1 MADFT
6 IANLEAAAKAYVDAT
21 KQLQGTFTPTVDDFT
36 KTVCKIGEMRTLY
49 LPHVDKLPEMNGNNL
64 PFGETI
70 EEFMVN
76 DFLPETF
83 VYESGAVK
91 KNAKRATFAEAVYSY
106 PLAEQL
112 WELGVPRSQFQ
123 RVSLGERSYT
133 DLVSSTLMTL
143 DSSANAW
150 NYAAK
155 RRLLGN
161 AAKEAAKIIGGSQA
175 DTSGC
180 FTKIAKPSDT
190 ATGEAFIKAVKAC
203 VEKASDMNDG
213 NLAQHPAAA
222 APSLTLYIKQG
233 VIPSLEVD
241 TLAGAF
247 NEAKLAIPAKIKT
260 VLDFGEVSGED
271 DEGIYAILVDDR
283 GIKLHDDLL
292 YISSD
297 YDGRQNQDNFY
308 RHQKQTGF
316 ISKYAYIHVF
326 HE

>member
-6 IANLEAAAKAYVDAT
+6 IAALETAAKNYVDAT

-36 KTVCKIGEMRTLY
+36 KTVCKIGEMKTLY
-49 LPHVDKLPEMNGNNL
+49 LPHIDKLPEMNGDNL

-83 VYESGAVK
+83 TYVDGAPK

-106 PLAEQL
+106 ALPEQL

-123 RVSLGERSYT
+123 RVSLGQRSFT

-161 AAKEAAKIIGGSQA
+161 AAKAAVTAGLVS
-175 DTSGC
+175 
-180 FTKIAKPSDT
+180 TKAKPDNT
-190 ATGEAFIKAVKAC
+190 ADGEQFIKEVKKC
-203 VEKASDMNDG
+203 VEIASDMNDS
-213 NLAQHPAAA
+213 NLAKHTAAA

-241 TLAGAF
+241 TMAGAF
-247 NEAKLAIPAKIKT
+247 NKAELAIPAKVKT
-260 VLDFGEVSGED
+260 VLDFGEIQGED
-271 DEGIYAILVDDR
+271 AGVYAILVDDR
-283 GIKLHDDLL
+283 AIKLHDDILMVT
-292 YISSD
+292 SD
-297 YDGRQNQDNFY
+297 YDGRMNQDNFY

-316 ISKYAYIHVF
+316 ISKYGYIHVF
-326 HE
+326 KQPA

>member
-6 IANLEAAAKAYVDAT
+6 IANLEKAAKDYVAAT

-36 KTVCKIGEMRTLY
+36 KTVCKIGEMKTLY
-49 LPHVDKLPEMNGNNL
+49 LPHIDKLPEMNGDNL

-83 VYESGAVK
+83 TYADGAPK
-91 KNAKRATFAEAVYSY
+91 KNAKRATFDEAVYSY
-106 PLAEQL
+106 ALPEQL

-123 RVSLGERSYT
+123 RVSLGQRSFT

-161 AAKEAAKIIGGSQA
+161 AAKAAVTAGLVS
-175 DTSGC
+175 
-180 FTKIAKPSDT
+180 TKAKPDNT
-190 ATGEAFIKAVKAC
+190 ADGEQFIKEVKKC
-203 VEKASDMNDG
+203 VEIASDMNDS
-213 NLAQHPAAA
+213 NLAKHTAAA

-241 TLAGAF
+241 TMAGAF
-247 NEAKLAIPAKIKT
+247 NKAELAIPAKVKT
-260 VLDFGEVSGED
+260 VLDFGEIAGED
-271 DEGIYAILVDDR
+271 AGVYAILVDDR
-283 GIKLHDDLL
+283 AIKLHDDILMVT
-292 YISSD
+292 SD
-297 YDGRQNQDNFY
+297 YDGRMNQDNFY

-316 ISKYAYIHVF
+316 ISKYGYIHVF
-326 HE
+326 KQPA

>member
-6 IANLEAAAKAYVDAT
+6 IAALEQAAKNYVDAT

-36 KTVCKIGEMRTLY
+36 KTVCKIGEMKTLY
-49 LPHVDKLPEMNGNNL
+49 LPHVDKLPEMNGDNL

-83 VYESGAVK
+83 TYVDGAPK

-106 PLAEQL
+106 ALPEQL

-123 RVSLGERSYT
+123 RVSLGQRSFT

-161 AAKEAAKIIGGSQA
+161 AAKAAVTAGLVS
-175 DTSGC
+175 
-180 FTKIAKPSDT
+180 TKAKPDNT
-190 ATGEAFIKAVKAC
+190 ADGEQFIKEVKKC
-203 VEKASDMNDG
+203 VEIASDMNDS
-213 NLAQHPAAA
+213 NLAKHTAAA

-241 TLAGAF
+241 TMAGAF
-247 NEAKLAIPAKIKT
+247 NKAELAIPAKVKT
-260 VLDFGEVSGED
+260 VLDFGEYDTED
-271 DEGIYAILVDDR
+271 KSVYAILVDDR
-283 GIKLHDDLL
+283 GIKLHDDILMVT
-292 YISSD
+292 SD
-297 YDGRQNQDNFY
+297 YDGRMNQDNFY

-316 ISKYAYIHVF
+316 ISKYGYIHVF
-326 HE
+326 KQPA

>member
-6 IANLEAAAKAYVDAT
+6 IAALETAAKNYVDAT

-36 KTVCKIGEMRTLY
+36 KTVCKIGEMKTLY
-49 LPHVDKLPEMNGNNL
+49 LPHIDKLPEMNGDNL

-83 VYESGAVK
+83 TYTDGAPK
-91 KNAKRATFAEAVYSY
+91 KNAKRATFDQAVYSY
-106 PLAEQL
+106 ALPEQL

-123 RVSLGERSYT
+123 RVSLGQRSFT

-161 AAKEAAKIIGGSQA
+161 AAKAAITAGLVS
-175 DTSGC
+175 
-180 FTKIAKPSDT
+180 TKAKPDNT
-190 ATGEAFIKAVKAC
+190 ADGEQFIKEVKKC
-203 VEKASDMNDG
+203 VEIASDMNDS
-213 NLAQHPAAA
+213 NLAKHTAAA

-241 TLAGAF
+241 TMAGAF
-247 NEAKLAIPAKIKT
+247 NKAELAIPAKVKT
-260 VLDFGEVSGED
+260 VLDFGEYDTED
-271 DEGIYAILVDDR
+271 KSVYAILVDDR
-283 GIKLHDDLL
+283 AIKLHDDILMVT
-292 YISSD
+292 SD
-297 YDGRQNQDNFY
+297 YDGRMNQDNFY

-316 ISKYAYIHVF
+316 ISKYGYIHVF
-326 HE
+326 KQPA

>member
-6 IANLEAAAKAYVDAT
+6 IAALETAAKNYVDAT

-36 KTVCKIGEMRTLY
+36 KTVCKIGEMKTLY
-49 LPHVDKLPEMNGNNL
+49 LPHIDKLPEMNGDNL

-83 VYESGAVK
+83 TYENGGAK
-91 KNAKRATFAEAVYSY
+91 KNAKRATFDEAVYSY
-106 PLAEQL
+106 ALPEQL

-123 RVSLGERSYT
+123 RVSVAQRSFT

-161 AAKEAAKIIGGSQA
+161 AAKAAVAAGLVS
-175 DTSGC
+175 
-180 FTKIAKPSDT
+180 TKAKPDNT
-190 ATGEAFIKAVKAC
+190 ADGEQFIKEVKKC
-203 VEKASDMNDG
+203 VEIDSDMNDS
-213 NLAQHPAAA
+213 NLAKHTAAA

-241 TLAGAF
+241 TMAGAF
-247 NEAKLAIPAKIKT
+247 NKAELAIPAKVKT
-260 VLDFGEVSGED
+260 VLDFGEISGED
-271 DEGIYAILVDDR
+271 AGVYAILVDDR
-283 GIKLHDDLL
+283 AIKLHDDILMVT
-292 YISSD
+292 SD
-297 YDGRQNQDNFY
+297 YDGRMNQDNFY

-316 ISKYAYIHVF
+316 ISKYGYIHVF
-326 HE
+326 KQPA

>member
-6 IANLEAAAKAYVDAT
+6 ITALETAAKNYVDAT
-21 KQLQGTFTPTVDDFT
+21 KQLQGTFKPTVDDFT
-36 KTVCKIGEMRTLY
+36 KTVCKIGEMKTLY
-49 LPHVDKLPEMNGNNL
+49 LPHIDKLPEMNGDNL

-83 VYESGAVK
+83 TYTDGAPK

-106 PLAEQL
+106 ALPEQL

-123 RVSLGERSYT
+123 RASLGQRSFT

-161 AAKEAAKIIGGSQA
+161 AAKAAVAAGLVS
-175 DTSGC
+175 
-180 FTKIAKPSDT
+180 TKAKPDNT
-190 ATGEAFIKAVKAC
+190 ADGEQFIKEVKKC
-203 VEKASDMNDG
+203 VEIASDMNDS
-213 NLAQHPAAA
+213 NLAKHTAAA

-241 TLAGAF
+241 TMAGAF
-247 NEAKLAIPAKIKT
+247 NKAELAIPAKVKT
-260 VLDFGEVSGED
+260 VLDFGEIEGED
-271 DEGIYAILVDDR
+271 AGVYAILVDDR
-283 GIKLHDDLL
+283 AIKLHDDILMVT
-292 YISSD
+292 SD
-297 YDGRQNQDNFY
+297 YDGRMNQDNFY

-316 ISKYAYIHVF
+316 ISKYGYIHVF
-326 HE
+326 KQPA

>member
-1 MADFT
+1 MALT
-6 IANLEAAAKAYVDAT
+6 IQTLKNAAAAYVDAT
-21 KQLQGTFTPTVDDFT
+21 KQLQKTFVPTVDDFT
-36 KTVCKIGEMRTLY
+36 KTVCKIGDMKTLY
-49 LPHVDKLPEMNGNNL
+49 LPHVDKLPELSGDNL

-76 DFLPETF
+76 DFLPSDF
-83 VYESGAVK
+83 VYEDGAPK
-91 KNAKRATFAEAVYSY
+91 KNAKRATFEEAVYSY
-106 PLAEQL
+106 PMKEQL
-112 WELGVPRSQFQ
+112 WELGVPRNQFR
-123 RVSLGERSYT
+123 RVSLGERSFG
-133 DLVSSTLMTL
+133 DLIASTLSTL

-161 AAKEAAKIIGGSQA
+161 AAKEAAKITGVSQA

-271 DEGIYAILVDDR
+271 SGIYAILVDDR

>member
-1 MADFT
+1 MDFT
-6 IANLEAAAKAYVDAT
+6 IANLEKAAKDYVAAT

-36 KTVCKIGEMRTLY
+36 KTVCKIGEMKTLY
-49 LPHVDKLPEMNGNNL
+49 LPHVDKLPEMNGDNL

-83 VYESGAVK
+83 TYVDGAPK
-91 KNAKRATFAEAVYSY
+91 KNAKRATFAQAVYSY
-106 PLAEQL
+106 ALPEQL
-112 WELGVPRSQFQ
+112 WEVGVPRSQFQ
-123 RVSLGERSYT
+123 RVSLGQRSFT

-161 AAKEAAKIIGGSQA
+161 AAVEAAKIASLKSDI
-175 DTSGC
+175 D
-180 FTKIAKPSDT
+180 KPIDT
-190 ATGEAFIKAVKAC
+190 ATGEAFIKEVKKC
-203 VEKASDMNDG
+203 VEIASDMNDS
-213 NLAQHPAAA
+213 NLAKHTAAA

-241 TLAGAF
+241 TMAGAF

-260 VLDFGEVSGED
+260 VLDFGEIEGED
-271 DEGIYAILVDDR
+271 AGVYAILVDDR
-283 GIKLHDDLL
+283 AIKLHDDILTVT
-292 YISSD
+292 SD
-297 YDGRQNQDNFY
+297 YDGRMNQDNFY

-316 ISKYAYIHVF
+316 ISKYGYIHVF
-326 HE
+326 KQPA

>member
-6 IANLEAAAKAYVDAT
+6 IAELSKAAKNYVDAT

-36 KTVCKIGEMRTLY
+36 KTVCKIGEMKTLY
-49 LPHVDKLPEMNGNNL
+49 LPHVDKLPEMNGDNL

-83 VYESGAVK
+83 TYVDGAPK
-91 KNAKRATFAEAVYSY
+91 KNAKRATFAQAVYSY
-106 PLAEQL
+106 ALPEQL
-112 WELGVPRSQFQ
+112 WEVGVPRSQFQ
-123 RVSLGERSYT
+123 RVSLGQRSFT

-161 AAKEAAKIIGGSQA
+161 AAVEAAKIQGTDAQ
-175 DTSGC
+175 DLTGC
-180 FTKIAKPSDT
+180 YTQIAKPSDT
-190 ATGEAFIKAVKAC
+190 TSGEKFIKAVKAC
-203 VEKASDMNDG
+203 IEIASDMNEG
-213 NLAQHPAAA
+213 NLAQHTAAA

-241 TLAGAF
+241 TMAGAF

-260 VLDFGEVSGED
+260 VLDFGESEED
-271 DEGIYAILVDDR
+271 DTGIYAILVDDR
-283 GIKLHDDLL
+283 GIKLHDDILMV
-292 YISSD
+292 SSD
-297 YDGRQNQDNFY
+297 YDGRMNQDNFY